1 MIGFHASHE
10 LYSPPD
16 LLALAAFAQEAG
28 FETASC
34 SDHFHPWSVDGQC
47 GFAWSWLGSALERT
61 NLTFGTVCA
70 PGQRYHPAVIAQAS
84 ATLALMYPDRF
95 WLAVGTG
102 QNLNE
107 HITGDDWPSKTV
119 RRERLLESVEVMRRL
134 WAGENVTV
142 DGHVRVNNAKLYS
155 LPGKPPLL
163 FGAAITDETAE
174 WVGSWADGLLTVAKP
189 PIDLAKTVAAF
200 RRGGGAGKPMYLQAA
215 VSLDKSE
222 EIAEVTAYRHWG
234 VACLDVSDIQDVA
247 TPEEFDARVANH
259 TPQEV
264 CEKLRVS
271 ADIDEHIEWISND
284 LQLGFEAV
292 YLHYV
297 GRDIK
302 SFIETFSRDVLPK
315 VRR

>member
-10 LYSPPD
+10 LYSPKD
-16 LLALAAFAQEAG
+16 LLDLAALAQEAG

-34 SDHFHPWSVDGQC
+34 SDHFHPWSVDGQS

-84 ATLALMYPDRF
+84 ATLAQMYPDRF

-107 HITGDDWPSKTV
+107 HITGHDWPAKSI
-119 RRERLLESVEVMRRL
+119 RQERLLESVKIIRRL
-134 WAGENVTV
+134 WAGENVSAEGLV
-142 DGHVRVNNAKLYS
+142 IVKDARLYS
-155 LPGKPPLL
+155 LPERPPLL

-189 PIDLAKTVAAF
+189 PDDLAKTVAAF
-200 RRGGGAGKPMYLQAA
+200 RRGGGAGKPMRLQAA
-215 VSLDKSE
+215 VSLDKSK

-234 VACLDVSDIQDVA
+234 VACLGVSDIQDFA
-247 TPEEFDARVANH
+247 TPEEFDARVAKH

-271 ADIDEHIEWISND
+271 ADIDQHIEWLTND
-284 LQLGFEAV
+284 FELGFEAV

-297 GRDIK
+297 GRGIK
-302 SFIETFSRDVLPK
+302 SFIDIYSRDVFP
-315 VRR
+315 RMR